1 MLLDTLRM
9 QRRLREAG
17 FPDEQADILTEEIA
31 NIVTGELAT
40 KADLRE
46 LRTEMMSKFAE
57 VRGEIAE
64 VRGEIAEVRGE
75 IAEVRGEIAE
85 VRGEIAEV
93 RGEIAEVKAEV
104 AKLTNSIADF
114 KTGIVKWVVGLVAAM
129 LLGGAGM
136 TIAVVVTLIRVL
148 S

>member
-93 RGEIAEVKAEV
+93 KAEV